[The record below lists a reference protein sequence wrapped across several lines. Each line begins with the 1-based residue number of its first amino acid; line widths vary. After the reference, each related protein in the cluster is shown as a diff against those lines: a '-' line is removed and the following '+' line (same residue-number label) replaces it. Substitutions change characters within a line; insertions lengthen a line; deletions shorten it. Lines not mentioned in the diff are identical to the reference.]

1 MQTKFFN
8 MTKKIIGLYQ
18 LITGVM
24 GAIIIFASLLN
35 TSAAKVALPQKVAG
49 VVLFGLLAWAGYGL
63 INKKR
68 NALKYSRILQALQV
82 ISFSIGGTLYKF
94 TAAGFI
100 ALGIKNGS
108 FTWGIS
114 AQPIDFAITSIQN
127 TSFSLIVY
135 LVPLLILIGLLRVK

>member
-1 MQTKFFN
+1 

-68 NALKYSRILQALQV
+68 EMHLS
-82 ISFSIGGTLYKF
+82 TLVFYKHF
-94 TAAGFI
+94 RLFHFQLA
-100 ALGIKNGS
+100 
-108 FTWGIS
+108 
-114 AQPIDFAITSIQN
+114 
-127 TSFSLIVY
+127 
-135 LVPLLILIGLLRVK
+135 VPYTNLPRPDLLLSELRMVHLHGVSVRNPLILR